1 MKGNVIR
8 LNIMHL
14 NSVHLNSIGEVQSVS
29 LTAGESTEDPV
40 YPPTTYTLA
49 ANVSNGKVTATKNGT
64 AISLPYVATE
74 GDVIVLSV
82 TPDEGYE
89 FNGWLD
95 GNNSNPRTVT
105 MTGNVVLSASCV
117 EIAKPTYTLSASV
130 TNGMVSATRNGSAV
144 TLPFTANEGDVIVVE
159 VTPNDGYAFEGWND
173 GNTDNPRTIT
183 MTADVA
189 LSAQCVEVVQPPVGN
204 YIQFEDKA
212 VEAICVENWS
222 SDGIGLTEED
232 AAAVTSIGTTFS
244 GNTEITSFEEF
255 RYFTK
260 VTSLDTSAFEGCSS
274 LRSLDATNIKDIGN
288 YALCNLPL
296 QSLNLYYD
304 AVSTIGTDGLRGL
317 SCLPSSLS
325 MPSLTS
331 VGRGN
336 ALRSTNIEEVLDFGG
351 VTEIS
356 AYTFYECT
364 NLKVVNIPSTCTSI
378 QAQALAYCY
387 ALKKVVC
394 RATTPPELHA
404 QTFMSTNS
412 DFIIYVP
419 DGSLEAY
426 KTATNWNQYADR
438 IHPLSEI
445 EDYYVSD
452 ALLMHL
458 DGINKGNVE
467 GEWQDLVSGNT
478 FVNHGAVA
486 EADGWR
492 FDGASSYMDS
502 ATLGTIGWWN
512 KARTLEVVV
521 KFDDISE
528 NRTEVVFLG
537 RKNCMAF
544 GRYKSEHFVNSAGL
558 SVPSIKIQS
567 DNGKVIYGY
576 CGNST
581 SYVRSII
588 NGQQGATSYGNSF
601 SGFLETTAYL
611 GKKISNDDYFKGK
624 IHAIRIHDR
633 ILSEE
638 EILYNQRIDNKRF
651 NLGLDI

>member
-1 MKGNVIR
+1 MKENVIR

-14 NSVHLNSIGEVQSVS
+14 NSVQMNSIGEVQSVS

-95 GNNSNPRTVT
+95 GNKSNPRTVT

-130 TNGMVSATRNGSAV
+130 TNGMVSAKRNGSAV
-144 TLPFTANEGDVIVVE
+144 NLPYTANEGDVIVVE
-159 VTPNDGYAFEGWND
+159 VTPNDGYAFEGWAD

-183 MTADVA
+183 ITADVV
-189 LSAQCVEVVQPPVGN
+189 LSAECIAVVAPSK
-204 YIQFEDKA
+204 YIQFEDA
-212 VEAICVENWS
+212 EAERVLMSKGVS
-222 SDGIGLTEED
+222 SDGVGITIED
-232 AAAVTSIGTTFS
+232 AEKVTSIGNWFREN
-244 GNTEITSFEEF
+244 NTIKSFDEF
-255 RYFTK
+255 KYFK
-260 VTSLDTSAFEGCSS
+260 AVTSLVNDAFANAKNLETISLPPNCTIIGSAAFWSCSK
-274 LRSLDATNIKDIGN
+274 LATIN
-288 YALCNLPL
+288 
-296 QSLNLYYD
+296 
-304 AVSTIGTDGLRGL
+304 GLEQV
-317 SCLPSSLS
+317 
-325 MPSLTS
+325 TS
-331 VGRGN
+331 VGSQGFLTVKITSLSLPNYQGAIADRTFSYCSN
-336 ALRSTNIEEVLDFGG
+336 LEVADLGAG
-351 VTEIS
+351 VTQLSGEVFS
-356 AYTFYECT
+356 SDT
-364 NLKVVNIPSTCTSI
+364 K
-378 QAQALAYCY
+378 LAT
-387 ALKKVVC
+387 LIV
-394 RATTPPELHA
+394 RATTPPSLVG
-404 QTFMSTNS
+404 TNFYQCPLS
-412 DFIIYVP
+412 VIYVP
-419 DGSLEAY
+419 DASLEAY
-426 KTATNWNQYADR
+426 KTATNWNTYADR

-445 EDYYVSD
+445 EDYYISD

-512 KARTLEVVV
+512 KERTLEVVV
-521 KFDDISE
+521 KFDDISSS
-528 NRTEVVFLG
+528 RTEVVYLS

-544 GRYKSEHFVNSAGL
+544 GRYKSEHFVNSSGL
-558 SVPSIKIQS
+558 HIPSIQIQS

-576 CGNST
+576 CSNST
-581 SYVRSII
+581 SYVRSVI
-588 NGQQGATSYGNSF
+588 NGQQGVTSYGNAF
-601 SGFLETTAYL
+601 SGFSETTAFL
-611 GKKISNDDYFKGK
+611 GKKVSNDDYFKGK